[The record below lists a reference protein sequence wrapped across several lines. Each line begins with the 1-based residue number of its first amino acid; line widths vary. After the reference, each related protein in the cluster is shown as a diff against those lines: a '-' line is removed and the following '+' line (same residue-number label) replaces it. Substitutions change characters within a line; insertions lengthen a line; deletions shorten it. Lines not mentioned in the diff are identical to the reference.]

1 MSQSGTKKGL
11 KHDVYDNKMEDV
23 EIVEPL
29 LDASG
34 ETIISRTEGFLSS
47 PKTILGVSSVYL
59 LIYVSFIAKEGGF
72 SSDFLHFGPGNASF
86 VGIKLDSWEKVL
98 MMYFISFISALM
110 NNYYQYAMTNN
121 LHSYIWNRAVPK
133 VPFSKRWTYVV
144 ILAEPFLMEVLSITS
159 FFTTLTLQLQFIIP
173 QFIGATLIEIPFTIQ
188 RLREKE
194 YEFD

>member
-1 MSQSGTKKGL
+1 
-11 KHDVYDNKMEDV
+11 MEDV
-23 EIVEPL
+23 ELTVQPL

-34 ETIISRTEGFLSS
+34 QDVSGQDVPEETRISRLETFLSS
-47 PKTILGVSSVYL
+47 PKTILGISSAYL
-59 LIYVSFIAKEGGF
+59 FIYVGFIAKEGGF
-72 SSDFLHFGPGNASF
+72 SSDFLRFGPGNATF
-86 VGIKLDSWEKVL
+86 IGVKLDTWEKVL

-110 NNYYQYAMTNN
+110 NNYYSYAMTNN

-194 YEFD
+194 YELP